1 MARPLIGITT
11 NPSDAPD
18 RASLDNLLQAIVQG
32 VEDAGGLPVLVP
44 LSIGPAT
51 LRAVYERL
59 DGVLL
64 PGGGDVAPDRYG
76 AEATASVGGVD
87 VDRDRVEL
95 ELARWVV
102 ADGKPVFGICR
113 GSQVLNVALGGSLYV
128 DTDDHADADRHAYYP
143 GLPFDLRPH
152 DVSLAPGSLLAQIVS
167 RPTLA
172 VNSLHH
178 QAVREVAPG
187 LRVVARAPDGM
198 VEAVEIEGHPFGLAV
213 QWHPEALPDAPE
225 MRALFEAFVRACGV
239 HHSPAYPT
247 ESGCASSTR

>member
-11 NPSDAPD
+11 NPTDAPD
-18 RASLDNLLQAIVQG
+18 RDSLDNLLQAIVQG
-32 VEDAGGLPVLVP
+32 VERAGGLPVLIP
-44 LSIGPAT
+44 LELGPPT
-51 LRAVYERL
+51 LRALYGRL

-64 PGGGDVAPDRYG
+64 PGGGDVNPRLYG
-76 AEATASVGGVD
+76 ADVTEAVGGVD
-87 VDRDRVEL
+87 ADRDRVEMD
-95 ELARWVV
+95 LARWVV
-102 ADGKPVFGICR
+102 ADNKPVFGICR

-128 DTDDHADADRHAYYP
+128 DTDDHADAERHAYYP
-143 GLPFDLRPH
+143 DLPFDLRPH
-152 DVSLAPGSLLAQIVS
+152 DVSLAPASRLAQIVG

-178 QAVREVAPG
+178 QAIRKVAPA

-225 MRALFEAFVRACGV
+225 MRALFKAFVRACEGN
-239 HHSPAYPT
+239 A
-247 ESGCASSTR
+247 

>member
-11 NPSDAPD
+11 NPTDAPD
-18 RASLDNLLQAIVQG
+18 RDSLDNLLQAIVQG
-32 VEDAGGLPVLVP
+32 VERAGGLPVLIP
-44 LSIGPAT
+44 LELGPPT
-51 LRAVYERL
+51 LRALYERL

-64 PGGGDVAPDRYG
+64 PGGGDVNPRLYG
-76 AEATASVGGVD
+76 ADVTEAVGGVD
-87 VDRDRVEL
+87 ADRDRVEMD
-95 ELARWVV
+95 LARWVV
-102 ADGKPVFGICR
+102 ADNKPVFGICR

-128 DTDDHADADRHAYYP
+128 DTDDHADAERHAYYP
-143 GLPFDLRPH
+143 DLPFDLRPH
-152 DVSLAPGSLLAQIVS
+152 DVSLAPDSRLAQIVG

-178 QAVREVAPG
+178 QAIRKVAPA

-225 MRALFEAFVRACGV
+225 MRALFEAFVRACEGN
-239 HHSPAYPT
+239 A
-247 ESGCASSTR
+247 

>member
-11 NPSDAPD
+11 NPTDAPD
-18 RASLDNLLQAIVQG
+18 RDSLDDLLRAIVQG
-32 VEDAGGLPVLVP
+32 VARAGGLPVLIP
-44 LSIGPAT
+44 LEIGPDT
-51 LRAVYERL
+51 LRALYERL

-64 PGGGDVAPDRYG
+64 PGGGDVDPGRYG
-76 AEATASVGGVD
+76 AEGAESVGGVD
-87 VDRDRVEL
+87 ADRDRIEL
-95 ELARWVV
+95 DLARWV
-102 ADGKPVFGICR
+102 AEDGTPVFGICR

-128 DTDDHADADRHAYYP
+128 DTDDHAAAARHAYYP

-152 DVSLAPGSLLAQIVS
+152 DVSLAEDSLLARIVG

-178 QAVREVAPG
+178 QAVRDVGRG

-225 MRALFEAFVRACGV
+225 MRALFEAFVRACGD
-239 HHSPAYPT
+239 A
-247 ESGCASSTR
+247 EGGA